1 MGSHEADVIGKRLS
15 QFFSEEFRPLIDE
28 SVRKA
33 LAGEQNSFEAV
44 QLRQDAS
51 AVIWNAILSPIF
63 DGTGSVNRF
72 VAIFE
77 DITQRKRAEEELL
90 RSQKLE
96 SLGILAGGVAH
107 DFNNLLTGFFGYISL
122 AKMKGTPPVIA
133 YLEKAEKALDRARGL
148 SQQLLTFS
156 KGGEPVKRIVNLVPL
171 IYESVQFA
179 LSGSKVDVIFLI
191 PQDLKA
197 VEADPGQIGQ
207 VVENIVINA
216 VEAMQAGGTIT
227 VKAWNET
234 FVRDSHWSRAGEYLA
249 MSIIDEGIG
258 IPEEHL
264 SRVFDPF
271 FTTKT
276 KGNGLGL
283 SSSYSIIKKHGGW
296 VDVISEIGE
305 GSTFTF
311 FLPISDM
318 TSIDKKA
325 DDESYTYGNSRI
337 LVLEDE
343 EIVANVCRDI
353 LTALRY
359 EAQFAATGENILKE
373 YSAAMEFGSP
383 YDAVILDLT
392 VKGGMGGEI
401 TMERLLVLDPQV
413 KAIASSGY
421 ADDPIMANYSLYGF
435 QGVLPKPYR
444 IEELSKALSKLFN
457 KT

>member
-1 MGSHEADVIGKRLS
+1 
-15 QFFSEEFRPLIDE
+15 
-28 SVRKA
+28 
-33 LAGEQNSFEAV
+33 
-44 QLRQDAS
+44 
-51 AVIWNAILSPIF
+51 
-63 DGTGSVNRF
+63 
-72 VAIFE
+72 
-77 DITQRKRAEEELL
+77 
-90 RSQKLE
+90 
-96 SLGILAGGVAH
+96 
-107 DFNNLLTGFFGYISL
+107 
-122 AKMKGTPPVIA
+122 
-133 YLEKAEKALDRARGL
+133 
-148 SQQLLTFS
+148 
-156 KGGEPVKRIVNLVPL
+156 
-171 IYESVQFA
+171 
-179 LSGSKVDVIFLI
+179 
-191 PQDLKA
+191 
-197 VEADPGQIGQ
+197 
-207 VVENIVINA
+207 
-216 VEAMQAGGTIT
+216 
-227 VKAWNET
+227 
-234 FVRDSHWSRAGEYLA
+234 
-249 MSIIDEGIG
+249 MSITDEGTG
-258 IPEEHL
+258 IPEAHL

-325 DDESYTYGNSRI
+325 DDESYTDGNSRI

-353 LTALRY
+353 LTAIAY
-359 EAQFAATGENILKE
+359 EAQFATTGENILKE
-373 YSAAMEFGSP
+373 YSAAMEFGSS

-401 TMERLLVLDPQV
+401 TMERLLALDPQV

-421 ADDPIMANYSLYGF
+421 AHDPIMANYSLYGF
-435 QGVLPKPYR
+435 QCVLPKPYR